1 MFVWEIW
8 HWGYRNCSGFENG
21 LWGSDQSY
29 NHVRVSFM
37 TGREEN
43 ELNTPYNTRSHY
55 PKRDHRISL
64 FLRIEMEEGAKTV
77 DRQVGNEKGKR
88 VVMGRMESLDWSGRV
103 VPSRYSMSA
112 YCGGVLIQPNG

>member
-1 MFVWEIW
+1 
-8 HWGYRNCSGFENG
+8 
-21 LWGSDQSY
+21 
-29 NHVRVSFM
+29 M

>member
-8 HWGYRNCSGFENG
+8 HWGYRNCNGFENG

-55 PKRDHRISL
+55 PKRNHLISL
-64 FLRIEMEEGAKTV
+64 FLRMEMEEGAKTV

-88 VVMGRMESLDWSGRV
+88 VVMGRMESLD
-103 VPSRYSMSA
+103 
-112 YCGGVLIQPNG
+112 